1 MIGTSVQAAGVS
13 RARRLGAAGSRDAE
27 ALWAAAQPVL
37 LAQPA
42 AGGGL
47 VESTGAELLSLQE
60 ARETDKTKQAAG
72 HTAPATLAA
81 SPAA

>member
-1 MIGTSVQAAGVS
+1 MRS
-13 RARRLGAAGSRDAE
+13 RTRRLGAAGSRDAE

-60 ARETDKTKQAAG
+60 AIY
-72 HTAPATLAA
+72 
-81 SPAA
+81 S